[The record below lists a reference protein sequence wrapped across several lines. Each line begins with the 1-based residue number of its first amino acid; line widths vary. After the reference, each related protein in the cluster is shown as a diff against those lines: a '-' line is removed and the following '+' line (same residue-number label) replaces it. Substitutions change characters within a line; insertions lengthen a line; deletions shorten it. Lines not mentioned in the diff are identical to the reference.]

1 MHFSFGVVAGLA
13 VLYFVAAKVGLLLA
27 AVSPSATPVWPPTGI
42 AFAMCLVLGARVWP
56 AIFAAAFLANFTTAG
71 SVVTSLG
78 IAAGNTLEALV
89 GAYLVG
95 RLANGPAVF
104 DRARDIFAFVGL
116 AALAST
122 TVSATI
128 GLTTLALGGYVQWAE
143 LGSVWLTWWL
153 GDATGNLIFAPLI
166 VLWARNRSLQWIREQ
181 LIEAAVLL
189 GALVFVGVGVFGR
202 SSTFGSFPLDFLC
215 LPLLLWAAFRF
226 GPRETATA
234 TVLLSTFATWGMLKD
249 SDPWTSDFRNSAL
262 LLSQLFLATMS
273 VTALATAVLVSDR
286 KRAEA
291 VATEAADT
299 AESANRAKDEFLAM
313 LGHELRNPLGAIASA
328 VRVLERVDN
337 DAARAAPARAIITRQ
352 VDRLARMV
360 DDLLDVTRVTTGKI
374 ALQRRP
380 VDLVDGVSACVA
392 ALNAAKRLEGYEL
405 QVEAEPVWVD
415 ADPARLEQIVMNLL
429 LNALKYTPPGGRIRV
444 VTQTERDQGVLRV
457 EDTGIGI
464 SPELMPRIFDLFVQ
478 GHREPDRAHGGMGV
492 GLTLVRR
499 LTDLHGGQVDVAS
512 DGSGRGSVF
521 TVRLPLAAGPQALVE
536 SSKLS
541 TTEAVRRRVL
551 TIEDYADARD
561 SLRSLLEL
569 SGHEVREAADGP
581 TGVELALRL
590 RPDVV
595 LIDIGLPGLDGYGV
609 ARRIRSAPHGHL
621 MVLAAVTGYGQPED
635 RRKAEEAGFDA
646 LLVKPV
652 DPDQLTEILAT
663 RRP

>member
-1 MHFSFGVVAGLA
+1 MHFSFGIVAGLA

-56 AIFAAAFLANFTTAG
+56 AIFAAAFLANITTAG

-89 GAYLVG
+89 GAYLIG

-189 GALVFVGVGVFGR
+189 GALVLVGVGVFGR

-234 TVLLSTFATWGMLKD
+234 TVLLSAFATWGMLKD

-262 LLSQLFLATMS
+262 LLSQVFLATMS
-273 VTALATAVLVSDR
+273 VTALATSVLVSER
-286 KRAEA
+286 RRAEA

-299 AESANRAKDEFLAM
+299 AESANRAKDDFLAM

-337 DAARAAPARAIITRQ
+337 DAARAVPARAIIARQ

-380 VDLVDGVSACVA
+380 VDLVDGVSACLA

-444 VTQTERDQGVLRV
+444 VTRAERDEGVLRV

-478 GHREPDRAHGGMGV
+478 GHREPDRAPGGMGV

-521 TVRLPLAAGPQALVE
+521 TVRLPLAAAPQVLVE
-536 SSKLS
+536 SSKVS
-541 TTEAVRRRVL
+541 TTEAIRRRVL

-590 RPDVV
+590 QPDVV

-609 ARRIRSAPHGHL
+609 ARRIRSDPHGHL

-635 RRKAEEAGFDA
+635 RRRAEEAGFDA

>member
-1 MHFSFGVVAGLA
+1 MHFSFGIVAGLA

-56 AIFAAAFLANFTTAG
+56 AIFAAAFLANITTAG

-189 GALVFVGVGVFGR
+189 GALVLVGVGVFGR

-234 TVLLSTFATWGMLKD
+234 TVLLSTFATWAMLKD

-337 DAARAAPARAIITRQ
+337 DADRAAPARAIIARQ
-352 VDRLARMV
+352 VNRLARMV

-380 VDLVDGVSACVA
+380 VDLVDGVSACLA

-405 QVEAEPVWVD
+405 QVELEPTWVD

-444 VTQTERDQGVLRV
+444 VTRAERDQGVLQV

-478 GHREPDRAHGGMGV
+478 GHREPDRAQGGMGV

-512 DGSGRGSVF
+512 DGSG
-521 TVRLPLAAGPQALVE
+521 LAV
-536 SSKLS
+536 SSRS
-541 TTEAVRRRVL
+541 ACRSPRRPRPWWN
-551 TIEDYADARD
+551 
-561 SLRSLLEL
+561 LRS
-569 SGHEVREAADGP
+569 S
-581 TGVELALRL
+581 
-590 RPDVV
+590 
-595 LIDIGLPGLDGYGV
+595 
-609 ARRIRSAPHGHL
+609 
-621 MVLAAVTGYGQPED
+621 
-635 RRKAEEAGFDA
+635 
-646 LLVKPV
+646 
-652 DPDQLTEILAT
+652 
-663 RRP
+663 RRPKPFVGAC